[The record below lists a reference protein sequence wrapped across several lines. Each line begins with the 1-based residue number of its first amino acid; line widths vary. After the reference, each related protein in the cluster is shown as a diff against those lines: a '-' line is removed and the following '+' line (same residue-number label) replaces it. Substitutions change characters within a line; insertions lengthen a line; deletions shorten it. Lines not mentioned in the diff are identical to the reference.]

1 MKYTA
6 LISQK
11 NGTAIPFQAKTG
23 IKNRDE
29 LGKIIKFND
38 KSELD
43 WWSGEYCNEIKYYI
57 KSYHTV
63 TCIYSVSQCKLIRP
77 VWKKSTLIIFF
88 ILNHAL

>member
-11 NGTAIPFQAKTG
+11 NGTEIPFQAKTG

-63 TCIYSVSQCKLIRP
+63 TCIYMHVLCREMSQLFMD
-77 VWKKSTLIIFF
+77 LDIIS
-88 ILNHAL
+88 L

>member
-11 NGTAIPFQAKTG
+11 NGTEIPFQAKTG

-43 WWSGEYCNEIKYYI
+43 WWSGEYCNEIKY
-57 KSYHTV
+57 
-63 TCIYSVSQCKLIRP
+63 
-77 VWKKSTLIIFF
+77 
-88 ILNHAL
+88 